1 MKTSK
6 KILLISLDLFNSQ
19 GEQNITSVDIAMELD
34 ISPGNLYYHYKGKE
48 QIIKALVGMYC
59 DQIEKITLPECDENL
74 TLEQLFI
81 YIQQSMHTLYLFRF
95 IFQNSADLSIK
106 YPDINKVLKRSASTQ
121 RKKLEQI
128 LSSLLSNKILIC
140 DESNINFLLDIISLT
155 MYQSFNFY
163 QMQGTIL
170 DDPDV
175 IYQSL
180 MTVFFSL
187 QPFYKNEI
195 EANNALKLKILNK
208 SLSVV

>member
-128 LSSLLSNKILIC
+128 LSSLLNNRILIC

-163 QMQGTIL
+163 QMQGTTL

>member
-59 DQIEKITLPECDENL
+59 DQIEKITLPECDKNL

-128 LSSLLSNKILIC
+128 LSSLLNNKILIC

-155 MYQSFNFY
+155 MYQSFSFY

>member
-59 DQIEKITLPECDENL
+59 DQIEKITLPACDENL

-128 LSSLLSNKILIC
+128 LSSLLNNKILIC

-163 QMQGTIL
+163 QMQGTTL